1 MSGKH
6 YGAVN
11 TKYYKHSNSNGE
23 IGHVLRSFL
32 KNKNA
37 FEELTKNNFG
47 FVFGENNLNIE
58 QQYILKL
65 EEAKRDNKKVFQKN
79 STTYIDSVIILD
91 SKKFFEC
98 EKKDIE
104 EATKA
109 YMLEFKEKYG
119 YEPIGFEFHL
129 DEGTKIK
136 KDDFEKLSNEE
147 KSYFVKF
154 NNSDDEYIKNNIHAH
169 AIFLNYDFDKK
180 KTCHRNMKIKD
191 WENTQDL
198 LHKHFKHL
206 GFDRGISKKLTKAE
220 HTEKEDYLKKLQ
232 LEIEKNENLSNDLN
246 ELKTEYSELLDD
258 VILVGLEKELTDEK
272 LDNFD
277 KVKDLT
283 QNALKTLFNSKA
295 FLKTAEYIEKNQ
307 PNLFK
312 FLKKKGTEVL
322 EMLDI
327 KKTDFL
333 PEQKQK
339 QEQKQEVEQEQPEPQ
354 PEVAKV
360 QEQEEPTLMEQMELD
375 KPKLEE
381 KLKKMN
387 VEDKK
392 AEHKKIKDR
401 RRHGKKSKNN

>member
-1 MSGKH
+1 MSDKS
-6 YGAVN
+6 YCAVN
-11 TKYYKHSNSNGE
+11 TKYYKHSNSSGE
-23 IGHVLRSFL
+23 LGHVIRSFL

-47 FVFGENNLNIE
+47 FVFGENNLNLE

-65 EEAKRDNKKVFQKN
+65 EQAKRNNKKVFQKN

-136 KDDFEKLSNEE
+136 KDDFEKLTNEE

-154 NNSDDEYIKNNIHAH
+154 NNSEDEYIKNNIHAH
-169 AIFLNYDFDKK
+169 AIFLNYDFDEK
-180 KTCHRNMKIKD
+180 KTCHRNMRIKD
-191 WENTQDL
+191 WEDTQDL

-246 ELKTEYSELLDD
+246 ELKSEYSELLDQT
-258 VILVGLEKELTDEK
+258 ILTGLEKDMVDEK
-272 LDNFD
+272 IENYDNL
-277 KVKDLT
+277 KVSVKT
-283 QNALKTLFNSKA
+283 ALKTLFGYTPFKNVVK
-295 FLKTAEYIEKNQ
+295 YIENNEPKV
-307 PNLFK
+307 FK
-312 FLKKKGTEVL
+312 YIKQKGSELLDLL
-322 EMLDI
+322 EI
-327 KKTDFL
+327 KPEDFL

-339 QEQKQEVEQEQPEPQ
+339 QKVDEHQPEPQ
-354 PEVAKV
+354 PVAA
-360 QEQEEPTLMEQMELD
+360 QSPEPEPEPEELTLTEQMKLD
-375 KPKLEE
+375 KSKVKE
-381 KLKKMN
+381 KLGNMSI
-387 VEDKK
+387 EEKK
-392 AEHKKIKDR
+392 AEVKKQNQKR
-401 RRHGKKSKNN
+401 KYGKRAKN